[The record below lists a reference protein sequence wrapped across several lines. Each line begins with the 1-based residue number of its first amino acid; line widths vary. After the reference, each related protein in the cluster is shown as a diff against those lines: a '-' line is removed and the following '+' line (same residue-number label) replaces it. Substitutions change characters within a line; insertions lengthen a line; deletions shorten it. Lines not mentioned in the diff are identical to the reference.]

1 MKIRVRVQPYLT
13 RVSMNPSRFYLQETC
28 NKSVWWLWIAP
39 ESQND
44 CKPTAKRAA
53 LPSCPVGPPDINLR
67 LRHAACS
74 TDVWLLVLR
83 SVAEPPCGEALLR
96 GLGDERETTPTAKH
110 SSVNTFQEELPEPR
124 AAGLRAT
131 TLTTMKLKADKEHVL
146 LYAPISRSAPK
157 TGVKTPT
164 SASPTTCPHTHTHSI
179 WTFDFILSVMIQ

>member
-1 MKIRVRVQPYLT
+1 M
-13 RVSMNPSRFYLQETC
+13 
-28 NKSVWWLWIAP
+28 
-39 ESQND
+39 
-44 CKPTAKRAA
+44 
-53 LPSCPVGPPDINLR
+53 
-67 LRHAACS
+67 
-74 TDVWLLVLR
+74 
-83 SVAEPPCGEALLR
+83 AEPPCGEALLR

-164 SASPTTCPHTHTHSI
+164 SASPTTCPHTVSELLT
-179 WTFDFILSVMIQ
+179 LYCQ